1 MAGRDDWMDAGL
13 AKVPAGPARGDG
25 RGAAAD
31 GEARIDLTPWPAP
44 PAPDA
49 YHGLS
54 GEIVRAVEP
63 QTEAD
68 PVAILAQLLT
78 FFGSAAGRNSYRPVE
93 ARRHYP
99 NLYCVLVGRSSKARK
114 GTSLSWIESLF
125 AGADPAWM
133 DDCIQGGLSSGEGVI
148 NAVRDEVLQHEDGE
162 EVVVQAGARDKR
174 LLIIEEEFASVLA
187 QTRREGNI
195 LSSVLRQA
203 WDGGRLRTMTKHNP
217 LRATDAHLSIVGHV
231 TRDDL
236 VRHLAETDAVNGFAN
251 RFLWL
256 CARRSKVLPDG
267 GEGIDLSGLQTDLS
281 EVLAFAR
288 VPRRLSRGSEA
299 TRIWYDVYPALSA
312 ETPGILGAVTSRAEA
327 QVLRL
332 SVVYALL
339 DGCDTIGASHLRA
352 ALALWD
358 YCLRSCAWIFGE
370 GLGDEDAD
378 RLLAALRA
386 AEGGLTLTQI
396 SAVFGRN
403 KPAVELKRVLSKLVD
418 FGLVLPGRPAVGGRP
433 AEPWRVVSTN
443 PTNPAKPLAPP

>member
-148 NAVRDEVLQHEDGE
+148 NAVRDEVRRHEDGE

-187 QTRREGNI
+187 QTRRVGNI